1 MKELLAAGR
10 AGDKLPLPEIIDM
23 HGHLGR
29 YAFHIPDV
37 GPESMVAVMDRV
49 GIRRVVCSHMQTV
62 GSGAVRGNNEMLAA
76 MRAFPGRIL
85 GYVTVW
91 PWGEAEV
98 RAEVER
104 CLAAGFVGV
113 KVHNSQGFP
122 YTHPSY

>member
-62 GSGAVRGNNEMLAA
+62 GS
-76 MRAFPGRIL
+76 
-85 GYVTVW
+85 VTVW

-122 YTHPSY
+122 YTHPSYAPAYELA